1 MRIIFLLLFL
11 GFHIA
16 VDAQEL
22 NFNVK
27 VTPSAALSKADPKIF
42 KSLERSIT
50 EFINN
55 NKWTDDEF
63 EDEEKIQGNIQIT
76 IVEDPSSTSF
86 VADVLIQSIRPV
98 FGSEYSTQLLNFLDK
113 QISFNYIELQPLET
127 NTNEY
132 KDNLS
137 SVLVFYVHYI
147 LGLDYD
153 SFSPFGG
160 EEYFQIAQN
169 ISTAIPLG
177 VSDAGWGTG
186 KDGNR
191 TDMIETM
198 LNPRSR
204 KLREASY
211 NYHRE
216 GLDASAGD
224 IGKAKAAMLS
234 AIKDVQAVNAS
245 TPNSLS
251 VQMFMD
257 SKRKEIVDVFLQS
270 DRNQLSKLYD
280 ILVEIDPS
288 QSYLY
293 SQLRSR

>member
-1 MRIIFLLLFL
+1 MRIILLLLFL
-11 GFHIA
+11 GFQFTA
-16 VDAQEL
+16 DAQEL

-55 NKWTDDEF
+55 NKWTDDDY

-113 QISFNYIELQPLET
+113 QISFNYVELQPLET

-160 EEYFQIAQN
+160 EKYFQIAQN

-211 NYHRE
+211 YYHRE
-216 GLDASAGD
+216 GLDASAAD

-234 AIKDVQAVNAS
+234 AIKDVQAVNSA